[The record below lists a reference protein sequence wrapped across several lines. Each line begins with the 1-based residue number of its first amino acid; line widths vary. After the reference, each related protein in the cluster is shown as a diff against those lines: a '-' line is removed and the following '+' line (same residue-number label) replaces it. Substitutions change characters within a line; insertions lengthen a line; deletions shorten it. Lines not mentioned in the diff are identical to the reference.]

1 YMRIYQFDNIV
12 SHLIGYTNKPNREEV
27 ELPFISNMP
36 NLEIGKDGIEKSFNP
51 NLIGKPGQREIEVN
65 SYGRVIREISRQDS
79 QKGNDIQITIDLR
92 IQKYALEL
100 LKEHKAGSVVLMD
113 INNGNILCMASTP
126 SYNPNKIIQKPNKEY
141 WDSILENELSPL
153 TYRCIQGLYAPGSTF
168 KMVVAIAGIVHG
180 FIDTNT
186 KHFCS
191 GKIGL
196 GERLYHCWKNNGH
209 GSMNVSDAI
218 KESCDVFFYE
228 ISKKIGIDKI
238 AKVAKDFGLG
248 KIYDVPLP
256 NQKKGII
263 PSRDW
268 KKKKYDE
275 SWYPG
280 ETLISA
286 IGQGFVLTNPLQLAV
301 MTSIIAS
308 NGKNVIPNIIK
319 QNSDIEFEKLEKYQ
333 NAIEIIKS
341 SMFKAVNESK
351 GTAYNSRSASAP
363 FAGKTGTS
371 QVRRITVAE
380 RESEDFR
387 KKEVEWKKRDHALFV
402 GYMPVEKPRYA
413 VSVVIEHGGSGA
425 STAAPI
431 AKEIFQFTKNLEI

>member
-1 YMRIYQFDNIV
+1 
-12 SHLIGYTNKPNREEV
+12 
-27 ELPFISNMP
+27 
-36 NLEIGKDGIEKSFNP
+36 
-51 NLIGKPGQREIEVN
+51 
-65 SYGRVIREISRQDS
+65 
-79 QKGNDIQITIDLR
+79 
-92 IQKYALEL
+92 
-100 LKEHKAGSVVLMD
+100 
-113 INNGNILCMASTP
+113 
-126 SYNPNKIIQKPNKEY
+126 
-141 WDSILENELSPL
+141 
-153 TYRCIQGLYAPGSTF
+153 
-168 KMVVAIAGIVHG
+168 
-180 FIDTNT
+180 
-186 KHFCS
+186 
-191 GKIGL
+191 
-196 GERLYHCWKNNGH
+196 
-209 GSMNVSDAI
+209 MNVSDAI

-238 AKVAKDFGLG
+238 ARVAEDFGLG

-308 NGKNVIPNIIK
+308 NGKNIKPNIIK
-319 QNSDIEFEKLEKYQ
+319 QNNNIEFEKLEKYQ
-333 NAIEIIKS
+333 NAIKIIKS
-341 SMFKAVNESK
+341 SMFKVVNESK
-351 GTAYNSRSASAP
+351 GTAYNSRSESAP

-387 KKEVEWKKRDHALFV
+387 KKEVEWKK
-402 GYMPVEKPRYA
+402 
-413 VSVVIEHGGSGA
+413 
-425 STAAPI
+425 
-431 AKEIFQFTKNLEI
+431 EITLYLLDTCRLKILNMQFRLLLNMEVQVHQLQLL